1 MSGFPLHLFFF
12 EFQTYQRVFEGPV
25 ASYHTE
31 DFHIYPNPGTAPLY
45 CPHGV
50 HEEEG
55 AGMFAFSLEADK
67 ELMYCFDHVFQVSVE
82 GFHKADPCSPDSKR
96 ILYYAIFCSL

>member
-1 MSGFPLHLFFF
+1 MSIFLLYFFLF

-31 DFHIYPNPGTAPLY
+31 DFHIHPNPGTAPLHY
-45 CPHGV
+45 PHGV

-55 AGMFAFSLEADK
+55 AGMFTLSLEAK
-67 ELMYCFDHVFQVSVE
+67 RELNALF
-82 GFHKADPCSPDSKR
+82 
-96 ILYYAIFCSL
+96 